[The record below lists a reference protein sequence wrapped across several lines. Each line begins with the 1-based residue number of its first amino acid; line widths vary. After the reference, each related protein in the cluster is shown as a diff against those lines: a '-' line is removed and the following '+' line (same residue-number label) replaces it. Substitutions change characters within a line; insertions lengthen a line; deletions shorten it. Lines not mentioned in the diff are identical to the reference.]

1 MEFEFECRRA
11 TKEDIKELIFQ
22 EILEYHPQLLKEHI
36 SGTERPNFHHLSPYR
51 PMYLTS
57 FFWSFSVVDQF
68 RKQFTQVEE
77 NLNGSGAAVS
87 LQRKHSSLPRSTI
100 VHSAAIPA
108 KDYKHVASS
117 STKLA
122 VDGSW
127 NTQIQGVH
135 ANIAGEPSTIV
146 RPAVSSER
154 SLAPTLQWQP
164 NMTHFLNHALCYQN
178 TVFSGSLL
186 DATGPAQAIPRTTP
200 YVDSRSGNLDLYQ
213 HHVSREDVQ
222 SDTATAQAHAAS
234 HGPVPA
240 VSYSLPGTYR
250 IT

>member
-36 SGTERPNFHHLSPYR
+36 SGTERPNFHHLS
-51 PMYLTS
+51 
-57 FFWSFSVVDQF
+57 VVDQF

-77 NLNGSGAAVS
+77 NLNGS
-87 LQRKHSSLPRSTI
+87 
-100 VHSAAIPA
+100 
-108 KDYKHVASS
+108 
-117 STKLA
+117 
-122 VDGSW
+122 
-127 NTQIQGVH
+127 
-135 ANIAGEPSTIV
+135 EPSTIV